1 MSRPERAV
9 AADNEVQELVAKA
22 RKAQAIYEGF
32 SQEQVDAIVRDMAKY
47 VYDNAETLARM
58 AVDETGIG
66 NYEDKILK
74 KKGKARVIWNS
85 LKGKKSRGI
94 IGEDAENNL
103 VFVAKP
109 MGVVAS
115 VCPVTNPIATPMCN
129 GMFALKTG
137 NAVIF
142 APHPKAQKC
151 TEHLTTEFMKI
162 VKKHGGPDNLV
173 QTIKKGSV
181 EKTQELMRS
190 VDVVVATGGGAM
202 VKSAYSSGKPSY
214 GVGAGNVPVIID
226 RGVDFKDAVGK
237 IVTGAAFDNGIICS
251 HEQFVLTPE
260 ERYDETVKLFK
271 DTGKVWFTDDEA
283 QIEKLRKLVFPGRPS
298 EQGRRRQVGARDRR
312 DGRHRRARE
321 RAHHP
326 AAGERRRHGRPARE
340 GEALPRRRDP
350 AVQDLPRRRR
360 ESEGEPARRGRG
372 PLRGVAFER
381 REQHPRGRRRAADQ
395 PARREPGELA
405 DGRRLVDERLR
416 ADDDARLRL
425 VGRQLDLREL
435 GLQAPDERVAHRQGH
450 HEQESADGRGNL
462 LLAPGLLAGLVRRGP
477 LVGPRAFRTAANVPQ
492 SRVASLHV
500 TFGLVSV
507 APHALNRPGRSILP
521 SP

>member
-1 MSRPERAV
+1 MSMPERAV
-9 AADNEVQELVAKA
+9 VADNEVKELVAKA
-22 RKAQAIYEGF
+22 RAAQAVFEEF

-74 KKGKARVIWNS
+74 KKGKARVIWNN

-151 TEHLTTEFMKI
+151 TEHLTKEFMKI
-162 VKKHGGPDNLV
+162 VKKHGGPDNLM

-181 EKTQELMRS
+181 EKTQELMKS

-226 RGVDFKDAVGK
+226 RGVDLKEAVGK
-237 IVTGAAFDNGIICS
+237 IVMGAAFDNGIICS
-251 HEQFVLTPE
+251 HEQFVLAPE
-260 ERYDETVKLFK
+260 EQLRRDGQAVHGDGQGLVHERR
-271 DTGKVWFTDDEA
+271 EA
-283 QIEKLRKLVFPGRPS
+283 DPEAARARVPRRPF
-298 EQGRRRQVGARDRR
+298 EQGRRRPVRARDRR
-312 DGRHRRARE
+312 DGRHRRSRE

-326 AAGERRRHGRPARE
+326 AAREGRGLRRPPREGKALSRSSRSCRTRPSTKPSRKRRRTCSSKARDIP
-340 GEALPRRRDP
+340 PRCTRTTRRT
-350 AVQDLPRRRR
+350 
-360 ESEGEPARRGRG
+360 SARRASSC
-372 PLRGVAFER
+372 P
-381 REQHPRGRRRAADQ
+381 
-395 PARREPGELA
+395 
-405 DGRRLVDERLR
+405 
-416 ADDDARLRL
+416 
-425 VGRQLDLREL
+425 
-435 GLQAPDERVAHRQGH
+435 
-450 HEQESADGRGNL
+450 SAG
-462 LLAPGLLAGLVRRGP
+462 
-477 LVGPRAFRTAANVPQ
+477 
-492 SRVASLHV
+492 SS
-500 TFGLVSV
+500 
-507 APHALNRPGRSILP
+507 
-521 SP
+521 